1 MILKNIGESNNTTS
15 LYYELT
21 FRISWEQLIGIIH
34 AIMKSDFN
42 SKVNTLL
49 VGEIAGSKGID
60 KLSELIDADYN
71 IQKSTI
77 AQKEQGW
84 ISISGYSKTMETNIQ
99 FTLWNQLNRCLVEIE
114 NEPYLEKEGD
124 HVYDKYVNSIEVT
137 GFAFYARE
145 DERKRMMEK
154 KENHS
159 DNTITIEC
167 FACHEKFEITCN
179 APTNQ
184 KTFYCTC
191 PKCKAEIKR
200 GNPNYV
206 NNEN

>member
-34 AIMKSDFN
+34 AIIKSDFN

-114 NEPYLEKEGD
+114 NEPYLEKKAIM
-124 HVYDKYVNSIEVT
+124 YMTNMLILLKSQ
-137 GFAFYARE
+137 ALLS
-145 DERKRMMEK
+145 MPEK
-154 KENHS
+154 MKE
-159 DNTITIEC
+159 
-167 FACHEKFEITCN
+167 K
-179 APTNQ
+179 
-184 KTFYCTC
+184 
-191 PKCKAEIKR
+191 
-200 GNPNYV
+200 G
-206 NNEN
+206 

>member
-1 MILKNIGESNNTTS
+1 
-15 LYYELT
+15 
-21 FRISWEQLIGIIH
+21 
-34 AIMKSDFN
+34 
-42 SKVNTLL
+42 
-49 VGEIAGSKGID
+49 
-60 KLSELIDADYN
+60 
-71 IQKSTI
+71 
-77 AQKEQGW
+77 
-84 ISISGYSKTMETNIQ
+84 
-99 FTLWNQLNRCLVEIE
+99 
-114 NEPYLEKEGD
+114 
-124 HVYDKYVNSIEVT
+124 
-137 GFAFYARE
+137 
-145 DERKRMMEK
+145 MMEK